1 MILMDDIDKL
11 LRSII
16 ISDEEFRKTLNII
29 IREKYNNT
37 LVFSKISGI
46 SASTLYKILS
56 GERRPNIKTLRKICL
71 ALEKDKS
78 EKGRF
83 IAIIAA
89 RSVLD
94 ETIMNEIT
102 VNGTVYK
109 IKEYAAFTVEDAII
123 SAIKA
128 ERDGAAGLVCAPI
141 VSPTIE
147 KIVSIPVSVIIP
159 RESINRA
166 IEVVAKKIR
175 R

>member
-71 ALEKDKS
+71 VLEKDKS

-89 RSVLD
+89 RPVLD